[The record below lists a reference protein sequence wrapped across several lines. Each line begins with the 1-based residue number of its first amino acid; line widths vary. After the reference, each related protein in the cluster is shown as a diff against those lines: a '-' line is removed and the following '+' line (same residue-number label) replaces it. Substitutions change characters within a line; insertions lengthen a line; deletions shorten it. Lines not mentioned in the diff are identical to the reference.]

1 MSWCREKTLEPGDME
16 RAELRERTTDVD
28 ELAIIDLVERWPE
41 VKAGY
46 ERDFAPLGL
55 LLDRFVRK
63 LVSELPAE

>member
-1 MSWCREKTLEPGDME
+1 SRELLDGREYPVT

-28 ELAIIDLVERWPE
+28 ELAIINVVERWPE
-41 VKAGY
+41 VKGDY

-55 LLDRFVRK
+55 LLDRFVRR